1 MEIRA
6 LTPAEQKY
14 TYAQSMQLEGQ
25 TSNIGH
31 LRGDFAS
38 SGYGFYTTWFDTR
51 PQWKT
56 DEFKK
61 ELDKVINS
69 LREDKGLL
77 HNRYDMSAFAK
88 HYPESAFAGS
98 YCTEYGFRVDTEK
111 HAFLFRCN
119 PTKGDYNFYC
129 YCFVKEWLDKH
140 IQKAEQ
146 GIRFIDPNYKEL
158 FRIPDGGKIIITSSW
173 GERTERPCRFIDEY
187 HTEIGNNIFHICE
200 FAERME
206 QNGVTYEPKPTE
218 PQTVTKAPK
227 HKDLER

>member
-61 ELDKVINS
+61 ELDEVINL

-98 YCTEYGFRVDTEK
+98 YCTEYGFRVDMENTP
-111 HAFLFRCN
+111 F
-119 PTKGDYNFYC
+119 
-129 YCFVKEWLDKH
+129 CFG
-140 IQKAEQ
+140 A
-146 GIRFIDPNYKEL
+146 IRL
-158 FRIPDGGKIIITSSW
+158 RAIT
-173 GERTERPCRFIDEY
+173 
-187 HTEIGNNIFHICE
+187 IFTAI
-200 FAERME
+200 A
-206 QNGVTYEPKPTE
+206 
-218 PQTVTKAPK
+218 
-227 HKDLER
+227 L

>member
-61 ELDKVINS
+61 ELDEVINS

-77 HNRYDMSAFAK
+77 HNRYDNPDNLYYETLKTTIQNHEKGICPVAKNQKKPSAA
-88 HYPESAFAGS
+88 
-98 YCTEYGFRVDTEK
+98 R
-111 HAFLFRCN
+111 R
-119 PTKGDYNFYC
+119 
-129 YCFVKEWLDKH
+129 
-140 IQKAEQ
+140 
-146 GIRFIDPNYKEL
+146 
-158 FRIPDGGKIIITSSW
+158 
-173 GERTERPCRFIDEY
+173 
-187 HTEIGNNIFHICE
+187 
-200 FAERME
+200 
-206 QNGVTYEPKPTE
+206 
-218 PQTVTKAPK
+218 
-227 HKDLER
+227 

>member
-61 ELDKVINS
+61 ELDEVINS

-158 FRIPDGGKIIITSSW
+158 FRIPTAAKSSSHHRGEKKPNAPAVLLTSIIPRLEITFSISASLPSVW
-173 GERTERPCRFIDEY
+173 NKTERP
-187 HTEIGNNIFHICE
+187 
-200 FAERME
+200 MS
-206 QNGVTYEPKPTE
+206 QS
-218 PQTVTKAPK
+218 PQS
-227 HKDLER
+227 RRR